1 MDEKKDRNVWTAEK
15 VAKIQEIMDLANVV
29 SINMSVGDKLLDY
42 GDVTL
47 EDFIADYSP
56 SPEDI
61 AIQEESKSQLLK
73 IINIALKPREAKVV
87 MMRYGFEG
95 RAMTLE
101 EIGLVFKVTRE
112 RIRQV
117 EAKAL
122 MKIRRYMRRHELY
135 DRTDWNVV

>member
-15 VAKIQEIMDLANVV
+15 VAKIREIMDLANMA
-29 SINMSVGDKLLDY
+29 SINTPIGDNLLDY
-42 GDVTL
+42 GDATL
-47 EDFIADYSP
+47 EDFVPDDSP

-61 AIQEESKSQLLK
+61 ATQEESKSQLLK
-73 IINIALKPREAKVV
+73 IINIALKPREAKVI

-101 EIGLVFKVTRE
+101 EIGSVFKVTRE

-122 MKIRRYMRRHELY
+122 MKIRRYMRSHELY

>member
-1 MDEKKDRNVWTAEK
+1 MDEKKDRNVWTTEK
-15 VAKIQEIMDLANVV
+15 VAKIKEFMDLANIA
-29 SINMSVGDKLLDY
+29 SINMAIGNKFSDY
-42 GDVTL
+42 REATL
-47 EDFIADYSP
+47 EDFIPDDSP

-61 AIQEESKSQLLK
+61 ATQEESKSQLLK
-73 IINIALKPREAKVV
+73 IINIALKPQEAKVI

-101 EIGLVFKVTRE
+101 QIGSVFKVTRE

-122 MKIRRYMRRHELY
+122 MKIRRYMRSHELY